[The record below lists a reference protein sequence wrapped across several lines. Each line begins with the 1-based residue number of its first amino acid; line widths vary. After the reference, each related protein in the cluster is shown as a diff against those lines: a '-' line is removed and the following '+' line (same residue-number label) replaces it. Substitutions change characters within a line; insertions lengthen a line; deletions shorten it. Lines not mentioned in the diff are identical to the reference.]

1 MADFVS
7 AFIPAF
13 FYILFIVDPLVSIPM
28 FISLTKR
35 RSTREMHAAA
45 SKAVLIAGVIAV
57 LFLFLGPP
65 LLGVLH
71 VSLGDFK
78 IAGGIVLSLLGLEA
92 ILGIRLQKAEKSEK
106 DSLMTVA
113 VLIATPMLTGPGL
126 MSALIVLSDEQGAT
140 VTLAATIA
148 ALAAS
153 WVVLYNAPLI
163 RKLLGNQVI
172 AIGSKVVGV
181 PILALGISYARAG
194 IIA

>member
-1 MADFVS
+1 MPDFVS

-28 FISLTKR
+28 FISLTRR

-57 LFLFLGPP
+57 LFLFAGPP

-92 ILGIRLQKAEKSEK
+92 ILGIRLKKADKSEK

-126 MSALIVLSDEQGAT
+126 MSALIVLSDEQGVP

-153 WVVLYNAPLI
+153 WVVLYNAPVI

-172 AIGSKVVGV
+172 EIGSKVVGV
-181 PILALGISYARAG
+181 LILALGISYARAG